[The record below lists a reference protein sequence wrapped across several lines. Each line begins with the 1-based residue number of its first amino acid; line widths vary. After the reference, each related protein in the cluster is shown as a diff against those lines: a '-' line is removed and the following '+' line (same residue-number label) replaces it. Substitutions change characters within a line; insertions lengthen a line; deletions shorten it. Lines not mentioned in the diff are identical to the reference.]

1 MGERNKNTP
10 HPPLRVD
17 RALKTRFVFYWSKI
31 PVMQVLCHRRN
42 KVSASRP
49 YAPDTRGVCF
59 QGPSRVLWYFKHPA
73 GGGSMPPHST
83 GMKSEVS
90 LTKAKLLVRSV
101 HFCSEPE
108 CHPLPQFRTAALR
121 SNRQRGDS
129 RLSDSSVTVTP
140 FRPKARK
147 KNYLYSSTRR
157 VRCS

>member
-1 MGERNKNTP
+1 MILFDSYACSYKNRGCRMCNSPLVFTKKNTP

-101 HFCSEPE
+101 HFCSEP
-108 CHPLPQFRTAALR
+108 
-121 SNRQRGDS
+121 G
-129 RLSDSSVTVTP
+129 SSFATVPHRCVTQ
-140 FRPKARK
+140 
-147 KNYLYSSTRR
+147 
-157 VRCS
+157 